1 MALTI
6 CSCSSSKIVKH
17 TISQIYYNN
26 SFSPELVTKKGVN
39 ATEITVTPVDAK
51 SLDKE
56 TFDAAFRDGNYGKEF
71 ITELDSWK
79 SELAFLSKSERAAL
93 QGKLNAFECLTILEK
108 EGKIPAYLSIY
119 LKRRIADIDQ
129 GKTGTEVESLA
140 DIDFASAI
148 YNPYK
153 VNETYFSVFKLTF
166 ENKGSE
172 IDKINIK
179 EFQLTSNE
187 EQLYPLASEYFEV
200 NLKGSKEKIKNSYRL
215 NMPNELI
222 ITPGQRVSKYIAVPA
237 INSLN
242 NKLQVQFIR
251 NSNVINFEFSVVQQ
265 KTEKTYNLEQF
276 QFKYEGEGDEISYKP
291 FYVVRFKNNNSFALQ
306 GNKVFIS
313 DQKKF
318 MQADVY
324 AIGINPISSEIV
336 FGAAENFTFS
346 SVINNKKKINF
357 IKMKRDKK
365 TGQY

>member
-1 MALTI
+1 
-6 CSCSSSKIVKH
+6 
-17 TISQIYYNN
+17 
-26 SFSPELVTKKGVN
+26 
-39 ATEITVTPVDAK
+39 
-51 SLDKE
+51 
-56 TFDAAFRDGNYGKEF
+56 
-71 ITELDSWK
+71 
-79 SELAFLSKSERAAL
+79 
-93 QGKLNAFECLTILEK
+93 
-108 EGKIPAYLSIY
+108 
-119 LKRRIADIDQ
+119 
-129 GKTGTEVESLA
+129 
-140 DIDFASAI
+140 
-148 YNPYK
+148 
-153 VNETYFSVFKLTF
+153 
-166 ENKGSE
+166 
-172 IDKINIK
+172 
-179 EFQLTSNE
+179 
-187 EQLYPLASEYFEV
+187 
-200 NLKGSKEKIKNSYRL
+200 
-215 NMPNELI
+215 MPNELI